1 MSMEA
6 AGCSLQLLEV
16 AVYLYNP
23 ISCCRHVVEESCL
36 GRILILGS
44 VWRKLTEI
52 LTRLQRH
59 APKKLV
65 NRLDVEKQ
73 LHGLIDGLD
82 SDIVRFLG
90 GNSEVGM
97 PVERV

>member
-36 GRILILGS
+36 G
-44 VWRKLTEI
+44 VTEAS
-52 LTRLQRH
+52 L
-59 APKKLV
+59 
-65 NRLDVEKQ
+65 
-73 LHGLIDGLD
+73 LHMHVTFDL
-82 SDIVRFLG
+82 S
-90 GNSEVGM
+90 
-97 PVERV
+97 RVFFARGWLHEANIQML

>member
-36 GRILILGS
+36 G
-44 VWRKLTEI
+44 VTEAI
-52 LTRLQRH
+52 TYARDL
-59 APKKLV
+59 
-65 NRLDVEKQ
+65 
-73 LHGLIDGLD
+73 
-82 SDIVRFLG
+82 
-90 GNSEVGM
+90 
-97 PVERV
+97 